1 MQMDHL
7 EHIPPSAFIAED
19 ILFNL
24 WCEAGSVMGG
34 SLLSEG

>member
-7 EHIPPSAFIAED
+7 EHISPSASIA
-19 ILFNL
+19 
-24 WCEAGSVMGG
+24 EAGSVMGG